1 MKLVGPKRLRWYNNL
16 MKMRDNTWPKQIMV
30 LMFCI
35 KIHVIYVID
44 HKEILTGTSSFS
56 YNLAETGVYFIGIGN
71 WNKKE
76 LH

>member
-1 MKLVGPKRLRWYNNL
+1 
-16 MKMRDNTWPKQIMV
+16 MV

-35 KIHVIYVID
+35 KIHVIYVTD
-44 HKEILTGTSSFS
+44 HKEILTGTSSFT
-56 YNLAETGVYFIGIGN
+56 YNLAETGLYFIGIGN